1 MIVRI
6 VKMTFQEGKAEE
18 FAGIFHR
25 VKNKIKIFRGCIFIE
40 LLQDIEDPNI
50 FRTYSVWSSEADL
63 ERYRHSDF
71 FKETWGSVK
80 VLFAKPAE
88 ASSMRRV
95 EKS

>member
-1 MIVRI
+1 
-6 VKMTFQEGKAEE
+6 MTFLEGKAEE

-25 VKNKIKIFRGCIFIE
+25 VKNKIKTFRGCIFIE
-40 LLQDIEDPNI
+40 LLQDIEDPTI

-63 ERYRHSDF
+63 ERYRHSDL
-71 FKETWGSVK
+71 FKETWASVK

-95 EKS
+95 EKA